1 MDTLKIAQN
10 QKVKFRDSV
19 YTITHVLNLE
29 RVILRNDF
37 TGEKRRA
44 TIAELEPSDK
54 AHSKSQNSMPLEGF
68 TPEQWDAAE
77 AKLEIIRPL
86 MNPEE
91 NRTSDDVTKVANK
104 NKVAP
109 STVYRWLSLYEST
122 GRLSSLVRS
131 GRKDKGNSRIDN
143 DSETLITEIIE
154 NYYLTSKKVSIAKA
168 YNRLSSQAK
177 RANIATP
184 SKQTFTRRIK
194 VLKRAKASEHREGK
208 QESRAKY
215 SGAPGKY
222 DEAKFPLSV
231 VQIDHTP
238 VDLMFVDEDSR
249 ESIGRAWLTV
259 AICVFSRMVHGYY
272 LTFEAP
278 SAMSV
283 GQCLINSVLP
293 KEQWLQERDVES
305 SWPIWG
311 LMSNLHAD
319 NGKDFRSKSLDLSCH
334 EYGININ
341 WRPLGRADFGGH
353 IERLLGT
360 FNKDIHELEGTTFSN
375 IQQKGRYKSE
385 QRAIFT
391 LGEFDKWLCTYITNI
406 YHQSRHSGIKMSPL
420 EKLEEGYLGTDEL
433 LGAGL
438 PDRILD
444 EPRLRMDFLP
454 VIYRTVQRHGIEID
468 YIRYYSTA
476 ISKWIREKN
485 PDPTAPKGKFVVKR
499 DPRNINKIYFLDPEI
514 NEYLEIPC
522 VNRAAPSMTLWELRE
537 INKKLAQDSVSSIDQ
552 DVIFKARED
561 LIRIEES
568 AKNKTKHARRKNT
581 RIKEAKKSIK
591 REKASSA
598 SVEKIEAQDQIIEDD
613 IFGLD
618 IEPFDDLRGS
628 D

>member
-10 QKVKFRDSV
+10 QKVKFRDSI

-29 RVILRNDF
+29 RVILRNDY
-37 TGEKRRA
+37 TGDKLRA
-44 TIAELEPSDK
+44 TIAELEPIDAPQIRSE
-54 AHSKSQNSMPLEGF
+54 SSIPLEGF
-68 TPEQWDAAE
+68 TSEQWNAAE
-77 AKLEIIRPL
+77 EKLAIIQPL

-91 NRTSDDVTKVANK
+91 NRTSDDVAKVASEN
-104 NKVAP
+104 NVAS
-109 STVYRWLSLYEST
+109 STIYRWLSFYEST

-131 GRKDKGNSRIDN
+131 GRKDKGNSRIDS
-143 DSETLITEIIE
+143 DSEELITDVIE
-154 NYYLTSKKVSIAKA
+154 NYYLTSKKVTIAKA
-168 YNRLSSQAK
+168 YDHLSLQAK
-177 RANIATP
+177 RSKITTP
-184 SKQTFTRRIK
+184 SKQTFIRRIK
-194 VLKRAKASEHREGK
+194 SLKKVKLAEHREGK
-208 QESRAKY
+208 QESRTKY

-238 VDLMFVDEDSR
+238 VDLMFVDEESR

-283 GQCLINSVLP
+283 GQCLINSILP
-293 KEQWLQERDVES
+293 KEQWLQEREVES
-305 SWPIWG
+305 TWPIWG

-319 NGKDFRSKSLDLSCH
+319 NGKDFRSKSLDLSCQ
-334 EYGININ
+334 EYGVNIN

-360 FNKDIHELEGTTFSN
+360 FNKDIHALEGTTFSN
-375 IQQKGRYKSE
+375 VQQKGRYQSE

-406 YHQSRHSGIKMSPL
+406 YHQSHHSTIKMSPL
-420 EKLEEGYLGTDEL
+420 QKLEEGYLGTDDL
-433 LGAGL
+433 LGVGL

-444 EPRLRMDFLP
+444 EARLRMDFLP
-454 VIYRTVQRHGIEID
+454 VTYRTVQRHGIEID

-476 ISKWIREKN
+476 ITKWIGEKN

-499 DPRNINKIYFLDPEI
+499 DPRNINKVYFLDPEI

-522 VNRAAPSMTLWELRE
+522 VNRGAPSMTLWELKE
-537 INKKLAQDSVSSIDQ
+537 INKKLTDNSVSNIDQ

-568 AKNKTKHARRKNT
+568 AKKKTKHARRKSS

-591 REKASSA
+591 REQVSSTPSKKVKAQ
-598 SVEKIEAQDQIIEDD
+598 ETQIEDD
-613 IFGLD
+613 LFSVE